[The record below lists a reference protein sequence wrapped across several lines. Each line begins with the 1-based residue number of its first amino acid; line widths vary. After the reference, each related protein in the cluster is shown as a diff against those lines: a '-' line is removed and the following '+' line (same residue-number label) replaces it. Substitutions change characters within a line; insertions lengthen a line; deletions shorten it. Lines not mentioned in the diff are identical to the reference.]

1 MQQLLLEK
9 THCVRSHENPNRMGD
24 AIVMMPSKPLELPVP
39 AKKLTIM
46 NALCCG
52 FHGLFVIVTLVVPH
66 HSLAL

>member
-1 MQQLLLEK
+1 
-9 THCVRSHENPNRMGD
+9 MGD

-66 HSLAL
+66 PSLAL